1 MQRNFSLA
9 LTSMLKVF
17 TSQTYH
23 YYHYHNNFE
32 IPKNEGQILISKMQS
47 NSDIL
52 NLVFKPVAK
61 SEKFKSP

>member
-9 LTSMLKVF
+9 LTSMLEVF

-32 IPKNEGQILISKMQS
+32 IPKNEGQILILQNAVK
-47 NSDIL
+47 
-52 NLVFKPVAK
+52 FRY
-61 SEKFKSP
+61 SESCVQTCI